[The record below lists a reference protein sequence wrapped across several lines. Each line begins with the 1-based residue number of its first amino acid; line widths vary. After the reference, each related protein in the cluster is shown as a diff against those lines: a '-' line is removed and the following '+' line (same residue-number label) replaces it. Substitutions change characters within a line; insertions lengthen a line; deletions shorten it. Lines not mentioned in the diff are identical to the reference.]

1 MSDSQSGDVGFK
13 SHRCQ
18 FGALDE
24 MGKLPAFHAGERGS
38 IPLCVII
45 VSYPVCDMLIN
56 QCICG
61 IILTDGRCCDE
72 LYCLSVS
79 LISK

>member
-24 MGKLPAFHAGERGS
+24 MVKLPAFQAGERGS
-38 IPLCVII
+38 IPLCVISEMKTTI
-45 VSYPVCDMLIN
+45 LLVILFV
-56 QCICG
+56 IC
-61 IILTDGRCCDE
+61 
-72 LYCLSVS
+72 
-79 LISK
+79 

>member
-1 MSDSQSGDVGFK
+1 MSDSHSGGVGFK

-38 IPLCVII
+38 IPLCVTI
-45 VSYPVCDMLIN
+45 VGMQVVKV
-56 QCICG
+56 
-61 IILTDGRCCDE
+61 GR
-72 LYCLSVS
+72 L
-79 LISK
+79 

>member
-24 MGKLPAFHAGERGS
+24 MVKLPAFQAGERGS
-38 IPLCVII
+38 IPLCVTI
-45 VSYPVCDMLIN
+45 VGMQV
-56 QCICG
+56 
-61 IILTDGRCCDE
+61 
-72 LYCLSVS
+72 V
-79 LISK
+79 K